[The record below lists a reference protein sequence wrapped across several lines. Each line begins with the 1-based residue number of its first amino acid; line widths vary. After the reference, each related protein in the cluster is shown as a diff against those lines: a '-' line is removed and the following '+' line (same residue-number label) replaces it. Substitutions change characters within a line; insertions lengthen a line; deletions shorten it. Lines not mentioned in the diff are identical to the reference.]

1 MKQKHKRC
9 LKRVAAAALVMLM
22 VSGTV
27 PFQPIAEVFD
37 TAITA
42 SAAENLTDITNETV
56 QSAESPFMLYKVSS
70 NGFNIQGIFKGSYI
84 QTTYYDRGYKTA
96 IQVNNG
102 DKNELTG
109 FAYGKL
115 YEFDGVQIRLTAS
128 LVDNGKAVSINYEVH
143 NTNSDKVTV
152 KFGSSA
158 DTMIGYNDSALVQF
172 VDNGILMEDN
182 STRSSTYGAEFR
194 LYPVDGEFTTKW
206 LGGYSSAYYNMFE
219 NGTDNSFNGD
229 SGIAWSWTEEL
240 EPGKT
245 VTRSSVSKVIETL
258 EIKDC
263 TLTADLDSDNL
274 SLVVP
279 YKDKANLTQ
288 ILHYSIDDGDTVD
301 SESLNTNESTTN
313 TFSAN
318 VDVSASSLNWQPNT
332 EHTLKLWLT
341 DNDEPAV
348 TSATITYKIF
358 WAKSS
363 EGNSENKKTLKFS
376 TNSGVLFADVK
387 AAENT
392 QYLLP
397 SDYLNGYAFM
407 GWCKNADGTGERY
420 LAGSNYSITQDE
432 TLYAVFRKGYTV
444 TFNTNGGTQSEIS
457 QGVTEGEYAVEPTT
471 PAKIGHTFE
480 GWYTDE
486 NCTQKYEFTT
496 PVNSDITLY
505 AKWTL
510 SKYKLNYDTNGAS
523 NSIGSKSVTY
533 SEAYGDLPEVER
545 DGYEFLG
552 WFTEANGG
560 TRVTSETVY
569 QIDGDSTI
577 YAHWKANK
585 YGITLPKNMEIAN
598 GIELTDGKVDCGTE
612 IAIKA
617 VDGYVVVSD
626 VKYEDTTLT
635 ADNGVY
641 TLTVGAKD
649 GNVTATTA
657 QRVDAVE
664 PTCETEG
671 NIEYYKGSDNK
682 LYKLENEKYVEIS
695 KTDIIVAATGHDWNN
710 PTYVW
715 NADNTQ
721 VTATRT
727 CKNDLE
733 HVETET
739 ANVTSEVTTPATCT
753 AKGET
758 TYTATFTN
766 AAFATQTKTI
776 ANIDETGIHTYSE
789 RSPEWSWVK
798 NGNTYDVSV
807 KFKCAVCDEYD
818 TNEIKPT
825 LEVTE
830 SNGVRKFTATVNY
843 EGQTYTCIR
852 DEAVKYSIT
861 INGTENQYKYGAS
874 VTATAPA
881 APSGQYFDGWYDVD
895 RNEKV
900 SSSEVYTLYATRDI
914 SIEAKYKETKVEAQP
929 VFVMNVSDREK
940 LNNGKQKVSFTYDW
954 DLPEGYT
961 LVKAAIVR
969 SYVETEPNISTANTN
984 VHYTTLKNARGT
996 YKLNL
1001 TLGTA
1006 NANKS
1011 VYVRGYIVY
1020 KDKTGTQHEDYT
1032 TVLTSAP
1039 ASN

>member
-1 MKQKHKRC
+1 MKKEHKRC
-9 LKRVAAAALVMLM
+9 LKRIVAAALVMLM
-22 VSGTV
+22 MSGTV

-56 QSAESPFMLYKVSS
+56 QSAESPFMLYKVSP

-84 QTTYYDRGYKTA
+84 QTTYSDAGYKTA
-96 IQVNNG
+96 IQVNDGN
-102 DKNELTG
+102 KNQLTD

-143 NTNSDKVTV
+143 NTTSEKVTV

-158 DTMIGYNDSALVQF
+158 DTMIGNNDSALVQF

-182 STRSSTYGAEFR
+182 LTGSSTYGAEFR
-194 LYPVDGEFTTKW
+194 LYPGDGEFTTKW
-206 LGGYSSAYYNMFE
+206 LGRYSYAYDNMFV
-219 NGTDNSFNGD
+219 NGTSNSFNGD
-229 SGIAWSWTEEL
+229 SGIAWSWTEDL
-240 EPGKT
+240 EPGET
-245 VTRSSVSKVIETL
+245 VTRSSAPKVIETL

-263 TLTADLDSDNL
+263 SLTADLDSDNL

-288 ILHYSIDDGDTVD
+288 ILHYSIDDGNTVD

-457 QGVTEGEYAVEPTT
+457 QGVTEGECAVEPTT

-486 NCTQKYEFTT
+486 NCTQRYEFTT

-510 SKYKLNYDTNGAS
+510 SKYNLNYDTNGAS

-533 SEAYGDLPEVER
+533 SEAYGDLPECER

-560 TRVTSETVY
+560 TQVTSETVY

-695 KTDIIVAATGHDWNN
+695 ETDIIVAATGHDWNN

-798 NGNTYDVSV
+798 NGNTFDVSV
-807 KFKCAVCDEYD
+807 KFKCAVCDEYETTD
-818 TNEIKPT
+818 IKPT
-825 LEVTE
+825 LTVTE
-830 SNGVRKFTATVNY
+830 SNGIRKFTATVTHD
-843 EGQTYTCIR
+843 GVQYTSER

-861 INGTENQYKYGAS
+861 INGTPKRYKYGEL
-874 VTATAPA
+874 VTVTAPA
-881 APSGQYFDGWYDVD
+881 PEDGKYFDGWY
-895 RNEKV
+895 EGETKV
-900 SSSEVYTLYATRDI
+900 SGSEVYTLYATRDI

-1006 NANKS
+1006 NASKT
-1011 VYVRGYIVY
+1011 VYVTGYIVY

-1032 TVLTSAP
+1032 TVLTSVP